1 MTARQLRPRPTAR
14 HRPWRISPGRTA
26 PTIRPPTPTDRRTG
40 RVRSHR
46 TTRRFFQHGKSKKGV
61 LKVVLTSGTCPL
73 PVERDLRHGKLMSEQ
88 PLVTVVTA
96 TTCNPCV
103 LRAIQSVAD
112 QSYSAIQH
120 LVVIDNPD
128 ASVEIKAAIRQCNV
142 DVIELPYATGR
153 DRFNG
158 HRIYGASA
166 FLGKGDFF
174 CFLDD
179 DNWFD
184 ANHVAALIDVVR
196 RGFTWS
202 FSFRKIVDREG
213 NFVCNDDC
221 ESLGTWPSVLSEHD
235 YHIDTSCYFLPRM
248 VALYSGHVWFRS
260 EDADRA
266 LVRLLRS
273 QHPSYESS
281 YCYSVNYTAGNT
293 PLSVRKEFFLAG
305 NQIMLEKFQGHVPWI
320 KVESRALGHESQ

>member
-1 MTARQLRPRPTAR
+1 
-14 HRPWRISPGRTA
+14 
-26 PTIRPPTPTDRRTG
+26 
-40 RVRSHR
+40 
-46 TTRRFFQHGKSKKGV
+46 
-61 LKVVLTSGTCPL
+61 
-73 PVERDLRHGKLMSEQ
+73 MSEQ

-103 LRAIQSVAD
+103 LRAVQSVAD

-128 ASVEIKAAIRQCNV
+128 ASVEIKAAIRRYNV
-142 DVIELPYATGR
+142 DVIELPYATGE
-153 DRFNG
+153 DRFIG
-158 HRIYGASA
+158 HRIYGASS

-184 ANHVAALIDVVR
+184 TNHVAALIDVIR
-196 RGFTWS
+196 RGFTWA

-221 ESLGTWPSVLSEHD
+221 ESLGRWPSVLGDHD

-248 VALYSGHVWFRS
+248 LAVYSSPFWFRRFR
-260 EDADRA
+260 EPNMLDADRA
-266 LVRLLRS
+266 LVQYLRS
-273 QHPSYESS
+273 QNLSYESS
-281 YCYSVNYTAGNT
+281 YCNSVNYTAGNT
-293 PLSVRKEFFLAG
+293 SLSVRKEFFLAG
-305 NQIMLEKFQGHVPWI
+305 NQRMLEKFQGHVPWI
-320 KVESRALGHESQ
+320 KAESRTPGHAS